1 MRPNDTR
8 LADLMRA
15 AQTGDTNSYEELLG
29 EIAQLVRRAVRRQ
42 RPYFSTEEG
51 EDVVQDVLMSVHAVR
66 ASYDPGRPFLP
77 WLLAI
82 TQNTLSGAARGAPPP
97 PVLPCLLAI
106 TRNRLV
112 DHARRSSRVGAH
124 EIVVD
129 ELDVTFSS
137 EEANPSDEEY
147 RDSDELR
154 RAMAARPAGQRRAI
168 ELLKLKELSLKEA
181 AAASGTSIGALK
193 VASHRG
199 MVALRRMLNKK

>member
-42 RPYFSTEEG
+42 RPYFSTEEA

-66 ASYDPGRPFLP
+66 VSYDPDRPFLP
-77 WLLAI
+77 W
-82 TQNTLSGAARGAPPP
+82 
-97 PVLPCLLAI
+97 LLAI

-112 DHARRSSRVGAH
+112 DHARRSSRLGAH

-147 RDSDELR
+147 RDSEELR
-154 RAMAARPAGQRRAI
+154 RAIATLPAGQRRAI
-168 ELLKLKELSLKEA
+168 ELLKLQELSLKEA

>member
-42 RPYFSTEEG
+42 RPYFSTEEA

-66 ASYDPGRPFLP
+66 VSYDPDRP
-77 WLLAI
+77 
-82 TQNTLSGAARGAPPP
+82 SRRG
-97 PVLPCLLAI
+97 
-106 TRNRLV
+106 TN
-112 DHARRSSRVGAH
+112 

-129 ELDVTFSS
+129 EVDVTFSS

-147 RDSDELR
+147 RDSEELR
-154 RAMAARPAGQRRAI
+154 RAIATLPAGQRR
-168 ELLKLKELSLKEA
+168 
-181 AAASGTSIGALK
+181 
-193 VASHRG
+193 
-199 MVALRRMLNKK
+199 